1 MEANLSI
8 RSLAVTMT
16 LAAAALLAPAGSA
29 QAALTVANT
38 NDSGPG
44 SLRQAVSD
52 AAPGETIEVPAGTYT
67 LTSAQLTVNKALT
80 IAGAG
85 QASTV
90 LRSTGGH
97 RILSVGSKSPLVLR
111 DLSISDTTIAG
122 TIVQGGLIGA
132 GETSLTFER
141 VAISNNH
148 INADGGA
155 GQGGGII
162 QAGLISASSAEL
174 TMIESRIS
182 GNRISAMGAGGKAG
196 GIVQGGLVLSGR
208 ATTLWGTSI
217 EGNTVDA
224 RGGQDPAKEG
234 QSGGIIQGGGLLL
247 AQTGALATTID
258 ASTFAGNVIDAS
270 AGAGGGGGTIQGG
283 IVLAS
288 NDKGVDS
295 FRNLTIA
302 SNVARSRGVKDG
314 TIQGG
319 VAILGSS
326 GEGTNSIL
334 SSTIAGNAVE
344 SSATGSTSL
353 ITTGKSTFGNTIVA
367 DGSAQTFANCSANPE
382 VTSLGFNIDSLD
394 QCGFK
399 AAGDLVNTDPRL
411 GPLASNGGPTL
422 TRAPLLDS
430 PVVDQGAG
438 FGLAVDQ
445 RVLTRPID
453 LPSVP
458 NSAVPGADGSDI
470 GAVELQLPPP
480 PPPPTLLSNGFRLGK
495 VTKNRKKGKARI
507 QVILPQPSAGAL
519 TLTGAGVKRQVRA
532 ITGQAT
538 VSLPI
543 VGKKKARRTL
553 VKRGKRKVKF
563 EVTYTPTGTPAA
575 TKSRTVKLVKKK
587 KKVPTR

>member
-1 MEANLSI
+1 MPI
-8 RSLAVTMT
+8 KRSLA
-16 LAAAALLAPAGSA
+16 LAIAALLLLVAAPA
-29 QAALTVANT
+29 QAAPTVSNT

-44 SLRQAVSD
+44 SLRQAIAD

-67 LTSAQLTVNKALT
+67 LTSNHLSVSKALT

-85 QASTV
+85 QEDTV
-90 LRSTGGH
+90 LRSVGGH
-97 RILSVGSKSPLVLR
+97 RIFSVASKSPLILR
-111 DLSISDTTIAG
+111 DLSISGTTITG
-122 TIVQGGLIGA
+122 SIIQGGLIAA

-155 GQGGGII
+155 GQNGGIV
-162 QAGLISASSAEL
+162 QSGLITSSNGEL

-182 GNRISAMGAGGKAG
+182 GNRISAMGAAGKSG
-196 GIVQGGLVLSGR
+196 GIIQAGLVLSSGG
-208 ATTLWGTSI
+208 TTLRGTSI

-234 QSGGIIQGGGLLL
+234 QSGGIIQGGGLLVS
-247 AQTGALATTID
+247 QTGALATTIE
-258 ASTFAGNVIDAS
+258 ASTFAGNLIDAS
-270 AGAGGGGGTIQGG
+270 AGAGGNGGTIQGG
-283 IVLAS
+283 IALTS
-288 NDKGVDS
+288 NDKGVYTL
-295 FRNLTIA
+295 RNVTIA
-302 SNVARSRGVKDG
+302 SNVARSRGVADG

-326 GEGTNSIL
+326 GAGTKSIL

-344 SSATGSTSL
+344 SGATSATSL

-399 AAGDLVNTDPRL
+399 AAGDKVNADPRL
-411 GPLASNGGPTL
+411 GPLAANGGPTL

-430 PVVDQGAG
+430 PAVDQGAG
-438 FGLAVDQ
+438 FGLTVDQ
-445 RVLTRPID
+445 RGLTRPID
-453 LPSVP
+453 LPAVP
-458 NSAVPGADGSDI
+458 NSAVAGADGSDI

-480 PPPPTLLSNGFRLGK
+480 PSPILLSNDFRLGK

-507 QVILPQPSAGAL
+507 QVILPQPSAGTL
-519 TLTGAGVKRQVRA
+519 TLAGGAVKRQVRA
-532 ITGQAT
+532 IAGQAT

-543 VGKKKARRTL
+543 VGKKKVSRALR
-553 VKRGKRKVKF
+553 KKGKRKVKF
-563 EVTYTPTGTPAA
+563 VVTYTPTGTPAA
-575 TKSRTVKLVKKK
+575 TKSRTVKLVKKRK
-587 KKVPTR
+587 KPATR